1 MFFIYLYKKCL
12 AFTNAL
18 AIYLCLLITPTII
31 VRLRIRPLMSLGYGM
46 RKAKI
51 NDVIFECSL
60 RAGVFALG
68 I

>member
-31 VRLRIRPLMSLGYGM
+31 VTTSYKNP
-46 RKAKI
+46 
-51 NDVIFECSL
+51 DVM
-60 RAGVFALG
+60 G
-68 I
+68 IWDAESQNK